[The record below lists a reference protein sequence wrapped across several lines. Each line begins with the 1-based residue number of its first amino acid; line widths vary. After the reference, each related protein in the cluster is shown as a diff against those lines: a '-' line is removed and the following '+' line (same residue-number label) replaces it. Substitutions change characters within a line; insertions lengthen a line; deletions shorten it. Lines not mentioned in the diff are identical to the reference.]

1 MDTKTHERIIDQA
14 FGPTAESLVPSAPA
28 SVFRLTTQDLIIFKN
43 SSREADGILNGGQ
56 RRDASFKHAMRG
68 WGQSPAEAEAK
79 FNAWIKYCLNLASD
93 LQRGGSHASALQ
105 RLGLGMHALA
115 DKESQAHFGF
125 QSWGGDGPL
134 NIPGAYI
141 HHVLESGVGRSH
153 YQIKCAVINL
163 QTYYYEFLKKAGEVS
178 K

>member
-1 MDTKTHERIIDQA
+1 MDTETHNRIIDQA

-28 SVFRLTTQDLIIFKN
+28 SLFRLAAQDVMIFKK
-43 SSREADGILNGGQ
+43 SSSEADGIFNGGQ

-68 WGQSPAEAEAK
+68 WGQSTAEAEAK
-79 FNAWIKYCLNLASD
+79 FKAWVSYCLNLASD
-93 LQRGGSHASALQ
+93 LQRGGSHAAALH

-134 NIPGAYI
+134 NVPGALL
-141 HHVLESGVGRSH
+141 HHNLESGVGKSH
-153 YQIKCAVINL
+153 YQIKCAAINL
-163 QTYYYEFLKKAGEVS
+163 QTYYYEFAKKAGEVS
-178 K
+178 P